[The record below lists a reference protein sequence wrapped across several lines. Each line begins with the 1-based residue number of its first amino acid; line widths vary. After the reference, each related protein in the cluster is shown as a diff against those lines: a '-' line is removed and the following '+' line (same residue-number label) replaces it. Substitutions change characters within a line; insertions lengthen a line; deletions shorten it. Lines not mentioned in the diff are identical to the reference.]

1 MDNIRKINDQKISI
15 DEICMLILKNPKHQC
30 KNLKEQQLLLEDE
43 VKTEPK

>member
-15 DEICMLILKNPKHQC
+15 DEICMFILKNTKCRC
-30 KNLKEQQLLLEDE
+30 KDLKEQQLLLEDE